1 MDLLL
6 NVKCPTHANNECQNK
21 QQKCTNFSSPT
32 THQRESL
39 ETMESSPSTNDT
51 NRENSPMSI
60 RPESFSDIMMKR
72 WNKHI
77 EKTMNKVDV
86 DDAKKLNVENG

>member
-1 MDLLL
+1 
-6 NVKCPTHANNECQNK
+6 
-21 QQKCTNFSSPT
+21 
-32 THQRESL
+32 
-39 ETMESSPSTNDT
+39 
-51 NRENSPMSI
+51 
-60 RPESFSDIMMKR
+60 MMKR